1 MIFAGHETTA
11 TALCRAL
18 HALAAHPRAQ
28 ARLRREVQG
37 ALLRNLKSSGER
49 AKGVHKH
56 DEREDEED
64 GNEYYEDDDESEE
77 VDIDLDGL
85 PYLDAVVRETLRL
98 YVVSIYNWVQY
109 SLFSDCTIHPF
120 SFTRPRPVPRAWSM
134 YSCNSRS

>member
-56 DEREDEED
+56 
-64 GNEYYEDDDESEE
+64 DESEE